1 MENENPQKEKAPF
14 RKGFVAIIILAI
26 AIFGLYNILLDF
38 LRYLQII

>member
-1 MENENPQKEKAPF
+1 MKNNKPEKKAPF
-14 RKGFVAIIILAI
+14 RKGFVAIIILSI